1 MPDDHPDHEEGLGG
15 VGPQPPAPPSAGA
28 EAASPTGDTSPAP
41 DASAAASSEAASSP
55 SRGPQQGPPP
65 TGVPYGGAP
74 YGGVPYGGAPQ
85 GGAPYGGAPQGG
97 APQGYRPPAR
107 PGWDAGTEQRPV
119 PPPTWSYGGHAEPT
133 LPLGELQTGWPPAT
147 AREPRSRVP
156 FVPVALLSLLLGLGG
171 GAAGAWLVEQ
181 GRDTSP
187 AGSLGDGQVISRG
200 PSAGGSDANPVV
212 GVADRVLPSVVSIDV
227 QGSSSEVT
235 GSGFVYDDQRHVVTN
250 NHVIEPAANGGDIT
264 VSLSNG
270 QSVSASIVG
279 RSPSYDLAV
288 IKLDDGPELSP
299 ATIGTSRNVAVG
311 QVVVAIGSPLGLNA
325 TVTSGIISAT
335 HRPVTAGGQGETSYI
350 NALQTDAA
358 INPGNSGGPLVDLDA
373 AVIGVNSAI
382 ATLGTSTGGQAGNIG
397 VGFSIPIDQV
407 VTTVEQII
415 KTGQA
420 EYPVIGARVDVA
432 VSSEG
437 ATVDEVD
444 AGSPAAQA
452 GLQNGD
458 VVKEI
463 NGEPVKDGVELIVKI
478 RSFEPGQTVTL
489 LVDRG
494 GSTQRIRVTLGKKVG

>member
-1 MPDDHPDHEEGLGG
+1 M
-15 VGPQPPAPPSAGA
+15 
-28 EAASPTGDTSPAP
+28 
-41 DASAAASSEAASSP
+41 
-55 SRGPQQGPPP
+55 
-65 TGVPYGGAP
+65 
-74 YGGVPYGGAPQ
+74 
-85 GGAPYGGAPQGG
+85 
-97 APQGYRPPAR
+97 
-107 PGWDAGTEQRPV
+107 
-119 PPPTWSYGGHAEPT
+119 
-133 LPLGELQTGWPPAT
+133 
-147 AREPRSRVP
+147 P

-171 GAAGAWLVEQ
+171 GAAGAWLVDQ
-181 GRDTSP
+181 GRDTSSS
-187 AGSLGDGQVISRG
+187 GSLGAGQVVSRG
-200 PSAGGSDANPVV
+200 PSAGGAGANPVV

-227 QGSSSEVT
+227 KGSSSEVT
-235 GSGFVYDDQRHVVTN
+235 GSGFVYDDHRHVVTN
-250 NHVIEPAANGGDIT
+250 NHVIEPAAEGGDIT
-264 VSLSNG
+264 VALSNG
-270 QSVSASIVG
+270 KTVSASIVG

-299 ATIGTSRNVAVG
+299 ALIGTSRNVAVG
-311 QVVVAIGSPLGLNA
+311 QAVVAIGSPLGLNA

-358 INPGNSGGPLVDLDA
+358 INPGNSGGPLVDLDS

-382 ATLGTSTGGQAGNIG
+382 ATLGTSTGGQSGNIG

-420 EYPVIGARVDVA
+420 EYPVIGARVDVE
-432 VSSEG
+432 VSADG

-463 NGEPVKDGVELIVKI
+463 NGDPVNDGVELIVKI

-489 LVDRG
+489 LVDRD
-494 GSTQRIRVTLGKKVG
+494 GSKQRIRVTLGKKVG